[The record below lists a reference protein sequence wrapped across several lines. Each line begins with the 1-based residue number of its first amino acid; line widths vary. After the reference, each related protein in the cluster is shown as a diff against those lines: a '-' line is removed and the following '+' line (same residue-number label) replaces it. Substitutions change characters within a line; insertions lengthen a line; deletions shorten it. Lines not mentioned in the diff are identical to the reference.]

1 VRRVGRSAGF
11 TLVEILVVVVI
22 IGLLAAG
29 AVIAASFI
37 GGDSELETE
46 SERFVTL
53 VGYAR
58 EQAELQTRE
67 YGLWIEPG
75 SYEFLGFDPRRGVW
89 ATVDADEALRA
100 RELPGG
106 IGVSLLVEGRPVVL
120 RRPPKLEE
128 RIPHVMIFSNG
139 DTTPF
144 VLTLSRT
151 GGGESAVIESDET
164 GAVKLREEDERR

>member
-1 VRRVGRSAGF
+1 M
-11 TLVEILVVVVI
+11 IVI

-29 AVIAASFI
+29 AVIAASLV

-67 YGLWIEPG
+67 YGLWIDEDG
-75 SYEFLGFDPRRGVW
+75 YEFLGFDPRRGIW
-89 ATVDADEALRA
+89 RSVDADQALRD
-100 RELPGG
+100 RELPDG
-106 IGVSLLVEGRPVVL
+106 IRVSLLIEGRPVVL
-120 RRPPKLEE
+120 RRPQKLEE
-128 RIPHVMIFSNG
+128 RIPHVMLFSNG

-144 VLTLSRT
+144 VLTLART
-151 GGGESAVIESDET
+151 GSEDRAVVESDET
-164 GAVKLREEDERR
+164 GAVKLREEEESR

>member
-1 VRRVGRSAGF
+1 V
-11 TLVEILVVVVI
+11 LVI
-22 IGLLAAG
+22 IGLLVTG
-29 AVIAASFI
+29 IVIAESFI

-67 YGLWIEPG
+67 YGLWIEERG
-75 SYEFLGFDPRRGVW
+75 YEFLGFDPRRGIW
-89 ATVDADEALRA
+89 RSVDADEAFRA
-100 RELPGG
+100 RALPEG
-106 IGVSLLVEGRPVVL
+106 IAVSVLVEGRPVVL

-128 RIPHVMIFSNG
+128 RIPHVMLFSNG

-144 VLTLSRT
+144 VLTLART
-151 GGGESAVIESDET
+151 GSEERAVIESDDT
-164 GAVKLREEDERR
+164 GAVKLREEEERR